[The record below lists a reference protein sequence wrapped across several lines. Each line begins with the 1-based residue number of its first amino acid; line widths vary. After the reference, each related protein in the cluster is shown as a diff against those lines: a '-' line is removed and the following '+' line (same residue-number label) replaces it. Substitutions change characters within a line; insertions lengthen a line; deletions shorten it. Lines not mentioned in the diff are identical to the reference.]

1 MSDSTQIISEHYQKT
16 YELTVQMWEQ
26 RNTTFVLL
34 LTVNI
39 QETQPLLVD
48 VIAKFAG
55 ITEQARLNELRKSFP
70 YNLIQTILMMIIL
83 YLMVILYHRTSFIRR
98 CYAYLDA
105 IEPELKSGLG
115 LDPAAVAF
123 TREGSFYHR
132 YKSPYAGFV
141 AATYIAM
148 LGLLLISFLSVRIYT
163 DFSGSNHLVGIVDL
177 ALSVPI
183 LLFFVAY
190 AQSS

>member
-1 MSDSTQIISEHYQKT
+1 MVLSKFQFNPCPPRCLVRHVNTERARQPPCRTPSRSSLSITRKPTNSPCKCGSKETQRLCYSSPVVGVAAA
-16 YELTVQMWEQ
+16 LT
-26 RNTTFVLL
+26 FD
-34 LTVNI
+34 I
-39 QETQPLLVD
+39 QETQPFLID

-55 ITEQARLNELRKSFP
+55 ITDQARLNELRKSFP

-115 LDPAAVAF
+115 LDPVAVAF

-132 YKSPYAGFV
+132 YKSTYAGFV
-141 AATYIAM
+141 AAT
-148 LGLLLISFLSVRIYT
+148 
-163 DFSGSNHLVGIVDL
+163 
-177 ALSVPI
+177 
-183 LLFFVAY
+183 
-190 AQSS
+190 